1 MLNQNDIK
9 QISNV
14 IDERVTKIIDERV
27 PNIVYKIIDER
38 VPKIIDERVPGIVY
52 KTVDNIVEN
61 RLSDFA
67 IMVQN
72 GFNEIHEILATKADK
87 VDLER
92 LENKFSMRMDKAED
106 NIRIIKTQLK
116 LS

>member
-14 IDERVTKIIDERV
+14 IDERVTRIVDERVVKIIDERV
-27 PNIVYKIIDER
+27 PNIVYK
-38 VPKIIDERVPGIVY
+38 
-52 KTVDNIVEN
+52 TVDEIVEN

-67 IMVQN
+67 IMVQS

-92 LENKFSMRMDKAED
+92 LENKFSIRMDIAEE